1 MEDFKKVL
9 GETKSLLKGML
20 NKESSQEQI
29 DAITSLD
36 KKLDTL
42 NEAYSKKDE
51 ENNSLKDKLI
61 DMVKNTSFKV
71 DGASSDETDIGG
83 NQKSMDEIMAEE
95 LNKITAKQNS

>member
-1 MEDFKKVL
+1 MEDFKKLL
-9 GETKSLLKGML
+9 GETKSQLKAML
-20 NKESSQEQI
+20 TKDSSQEQI

-36 KKLDTL
+36 KKLDGL

-71 DGASSDETDIGG
+71 DGASNDETDIGG

-95 LNKITAKQNS
+95 LDKITAKQNS